1 MLRILVYLFCL
12 IVLFWIRPVFRWLNL
27 MELICFIIL
36 SYLYPCW
43 VSLLASLRVIFLNS
57 FGLVRK
63 YLLVVPLVMA
73 FTIVGGW
80 YEVACV
86 YSCLFVGFMWVRIS
100 SIRSFWNL
108 LPLYKVMSKNV
119 NSVSLNSYVN
129 FMVSCT
135 LFRLPIYVLKSAL
148 DPVQMTNM
156 SSMNCFQ
163 IRMCGLPNCLSLIS
177 NFPMNKFA

>member
-1 MLRILVYLFCL
+1 M
-12 IVLFWIRPVFRWLNL
+12 
-27 MELICFIIL
+27 
-36 SYLYPCW
+36 YPRW

-57 FGLVRK
+57 FGSELVRK

-73 FTIVGGW
+73 FTIVGGR

-86 YSCLFVGFMWVRIS
+86 YSCLFVGFIWVRIS

-119 NSVSLNSYVN
+119 SSVSLNLYVN

-135 LFRLPIYVLKSAL
+135 LFRLPIYV
-148 DPVQMTNM
+148 
-156 SSMNCFQ
+156 
-163 IRMCGLPNCLSLIS
+163 
-177 NFPMNKFA
+177 